1 MNHLDFFP
9 VEINRADKDTLLR
22 IPGVGVK
29 SALRILAARRT
40 GTLGFADLRKMGIV
54 LKRAQYFITCGGKM
68 MDGTRFSYSFIYD
81 NLTADI
87 RRRSDEIDLA
97 LHGPTEQLSW
107 FERPVL
113 LPEMAER
120 RQLAAGTV

>member
-1 MNHLDFFP
+1 
-9 VEINRADKDTLLR
+9 
-22 IPGVGVK
+22 
-29 SALRILAARRT
+29 
-40 GTLGFADLRKMGIV
+40 
-54 LKRAQYFITCGGKM
+54 M